1 MTDIGH
7 LTIFLTVRGPQEEF
21 RNSTEVRCPIKGQR
35 RVMPPSTYSSVLL
48 TFTLED
54 SIFILAHVLE
64 DPLINSSNDILHF
77 FYSFVVFDHF
87 EWSRNDSSSLYVL

>member
-1 MTDIGH
+1 M
-7 LTIFLTVRGPQEEF
+7 
-21 RNSTEVRCPIKGQR
+21 
-35 RVMPPSTYSSVLL
+35 MPPSTYSSVLL

-77 FYSFVVFDHF
+77 FYSFVGFDHF